1 MASQLRVDKIVPVDG
16 VPTGGGGGIIQ
27 IKHMEL
33 TGSNFTT
40 QSNSM
45 VDVTNFNLSITPK
58 FSTSKIMVFVNA
70 RVSNTTPDGS
80 QINKRMGINL
90 LRGSTVIGAQFFGA
104 YYAGTSGSD
113 LNNYGN
119 ISIHCLDSPATTSST
134 TYKIQINSDSTSST
148 AGVTAG
154 GNAQSTITL
163 MEVSG

>member
-1 MASQLRVDKIVPVDG
+1 MSQLKVDSIIPTTG

-45 VDVTNFNLSITPK
+45 VDVTNFTLSITPTR
-58 FSTSKIMVFVNA
+58 SDNKIMVFVNA
-70 RVSNTTPDGS
+70 RVSCTGPDNN

-90 LRGSTVIGAQFFGA
+90 LRGSTVIGAQFFGD
-104 YYAGTSGSD
+104 YYGGTSGND
-113 LNNYGN
+113 LNSYGN
-119 ISIHCLDSPATTSST
+119 ITIHCLDSPATTSST

-154 GNAQSTITL
+154 GNSSSTITL
-163 MEVSG
+163 MEVSA

>member
-1 MASQLRVDKIVPVDG
+1 MSELRTDRIVPKDG
-16 VPTGGGGGIIQ
+16 LPAGSLGGIVQ

-70 RVSNTTPDGS
+70 RVANTTPDGN